1 MTAATGAP
9 VRTGSGAAKW
19 RRRPVPVLLALGS
32 IVVTLGIATA
42 MRPVRLAEVLLI
54 VLVEVIAVSLVA
66 GRTVAAGTALGSFVA
81 VNWLLVPPYGTL
93 QIANEGNWVTLA
105 VFLLLAVGVST
116 LVESVLASERLAA
129 SAAAREGALT
139 EALRPGEASAADVL
153 EVLRAELD
161 LTTAAIVDP
170 ATGARLSVSDP
181 EGEAAEL
188 PPSGTAV
195 MTVDVGP
202 GFRVLGWGPGT
213 LGAHPE
219 YVTSLATAA
228 VRAWESERLVEEQ
241 ERSARLA
248 EIDAARAALL
258 ASVGHD
264 LRTPL
269 AGMRV
274 SVDALAMAGDDLSE
288 ADRRALLDEL
298 RESALRLDTLL
309 DGVLEAAR
317 IESGAAA
324 QPAPTDLRVVV
335 DAAVR
340 DFDSP
345 RLHVAGAAQPV
356 MALVDA
362 VVAERVVANLVSNAL
377 AHTPEGSQVE
387 VVVGDLTTSP
397 TILVVDHG
405 PGLRQDRDAPDR
417 GRQRQGMGLLIVD
430 RLARFA
436 SIEVVAGTTD
446 GGGTTF
452 TLRFPVVA

>member
-1 MTAATGAP
+1 
-9 VRTGSGAAKW
+9 
-19 RRRPVPVLLALGS
+19 
-32 IVVTLGIATA
+32 
-42 MRPVRLAEVLLI
+42 
-54 VLVEVIAVSLVA
+54 
-66 GRTVAAGTALGSFVA
+66 
-81 VNWLLVPPYGTL
+81 
-93 QIANEGNWVTLA
+93 LA

-129 SAAAREGALT
+129 SAAAREATLA
-139 EALRPGEASAADVL
+139 EALRPDEASAADVL
-153 EVLRAELD
+153 EVLRAELH
-161 LTTAAIVDP
+161 LGTAAIVDP
-170 ATGARLSVSDP
+170 ASGTRLVVSDP
-181 EGEAAEL
+181 DGEPPEL
-188 PPSGTAV
+188 PPPDTAV
-195 MTVDVGP
+195 MAVDVGP

-213 LGAHPE
+213 LGAQPE

-228 VRAWESERLVEEQ
+228 VRAWESERLAEEQ

-258 ASVGHD
+258 ATIGHD

-274 SVDALAMAGDDLSE
+274 SVDALAMAGDNLPE
-288 ADRRALLDEL
+288 VDRRALLEEL
-298 RESALRLDTLL
+298 RASALRLDTLL

-324 QPAPTDLRVVV
+324 QPAPTDLWAVV

-345 RLHVAGAAQPV
+345 RLHVVGAAQPV
-356 MALVDA
+356 MAQVDR
-362 VVAERVVANLVSNAL
+362 VVAERIVANLVSNAL
-377 AHTPEGSQVE
+377 AHTPEGSRVD
-387 VVVGDLTTSP
+387 VVVGDLPNEP
-397 TILVVDHG
+397 TIRVVDHG

-436 SIEVVAGTTD
+436 SIDVAAGVTD

-452 TLRFPVVA
+452 TLRFPAVA